1 MTLPFYRNPDLADGF
16 GATAGRSQPH
26 RGLDFPH
33 ATGTPIPSV
42 NAGVVVVSEWSSVL
56 GWVVEVR
63 GDDGVYLGYCHMN
76 TQGLAA
82 GTRVAVGSIIGPVG
96 NTGSASFGS
105 HLHIT
110 KGDRQGAVFGASMSY
125 LSDPWPY
132 IQKEQEEDDMF
143 TAEDRDLLNSVKRAL
158 FDISIDDFQNRPNG
172 IGREILKLRDTQFKE
187 TPTGFGTPGGTLKS
201 LAKVLEQQAA
211 IMTHLGI
218 DQ

>member
-76 TQGLAA
+76 TQGLAV

-125 LSDPWPY
+125 LSNPWPY
-132 IQKEQEEDDMF
+132 IQAGGSITNPTIEGIKMP
-143 TAEDRDLLNSVKRAL
+143 AL
-158 FDISIDDFQNRPNG
+158 IRLPNG
-172 IGREILKLRDTQFKE
+172 SIGFVSDSGELDSIGDLNEVESLKATIVPQGWIQLNDTLIWDKLASRTARLR
-187 TPTGFGTPGGTLKS
+187 
-201 LAKVLEQQAA
+201 AA
-211 IMTHLGI
+211 RAA
-218 DQ
+218 